1 MTALLAKAAR
11 TVRRRMFSQVPLLPE
26 ATGERGR
33 TATGTEPALRLAV
46 LGDSS
51 AAGVGAATHDEALA
65 GRLATTLAG
74 LTGRAISWRVI
85 AETGATTARVAG
97 ALSRDL
103 TIPVEGWR
111 PDVVLV
117 ATGVNDLLRWRSL
130 TAFRADVEEL
140 FRQVHHRT
148 PDAVVVASGM
158 PPVGSFPLLPAPL
171 RPAAALRVRQLDRI
185 LGEVALRL
193 GHVHVPLRGSAQE
206 RWFSEDGFHLAPSG
220 YQAWARLLAL
230 AVADTL
236 DATAGAVSSRS

>member
-1 MTALLAKAAR
+1 MNALFAKAAR
-11 TVRRRMFSQVPLLPE
+11 TIRRRMFSQVPVLPE

-33 TATGTEPALRLAV
+33 TAAGKEPALRLAV

-51 AAGVGAATHDEALA
+51 AAGVGATTHDEALA

-74 LTGRAISWRVI
+74 LTGRAISWRVV

-97 ALSRDL
+97 TLTRDL

-117 ATGVNDLLRWRSL
+117 ATGVNDLLRWRPL
-130 TAFRADVEEL
+130 PAFRSDLEEL
-140 FRQVHHRT
+140 FQQIRNRA
-148 PDAVVVASGM
+148 PDATVVASGM

-171 RPAAALRVRQLDRI
+171 RPPAAFRARQLDRA
-185 LGEVALRL
+185 LSEVARRL
-193 GHVHVPLRGSAQE
+193 GHVHVPLRGSAQ
-206 RWFSEDGFHLAPSG
+206 RHWFSEDGFHLAPAG

-230 AVADTL
+230 AVADSL
-236 DATAGAVSSRS
+236 DAAPARVSSRT